1 MKKIT
6 AIALFLS
13 FTVTVNAQEDIY
25 KTIAQETCDCVS
37 KRGIDTSK
45 RNEVEIALGLCMLE
59 SIQAHDVDVQLTDE
73 AAMTAFG
80 EKVGLQMAP
89 ICPLLFSA
97 FMGDAEEEGVEVL
110 ELAGKVKSIEMDEF
124 LFIIL
129 KDDSGK
135 EHKLLWFR
143 YFPGSDD
150 FKSDPK
156 KLVGKSITVVYE
168 NQECYFP
175 KTKTYRDSKEIRDL
189 KLND

>member
-1 MKKIT
+1 MKKSIGL
-6 AIALFLS
+6 ALLFCMA
-13 FTVTVNAQEDIY
+13 TVAYAQDDIY
-25 KTIAQETCDCVS
+25 KTIATETCDCVS

-59 SIQAHDVDVQLTDE
+59 SIQSHDVDVQLTDE

-97 FMGDAEEEGVEVL
+97 FMADPQEEEEVL
-110 ELAGKVKSIEMDEF
+110 TLAGKIKSIEMDEF
-124 LFIIL
+124 LFVIL

-135 EHKLLWFR
+135 EHKMLWFR
-143 YFPGSDD
+143 YFSGSDD
-150 FKSDPK
+150 FKNDPK
-156 KLVGKSITVVYE
+156 KLVGKNVTVVYE

-175 KTKTYRDSKEIRDL
+175 KAKTYRDSKEIREL

>member
-1 MKKIT
+1 MKKSLLLCL
-6 AIALFLS
+6 LFVSTMVL
-13 FTVTVNAQEDIY
+13 AQEDIY
-25 KTIAQETCDCVS
+25 KTIATETCDCVS
-37 KRGIDTSK
+37 KRGIDSSK
-45 RNEVEIALGLCMLE
+45 RNEVEVALGLCMLE

-89 ICPLLFSA
+89 ICPLLFTA
-97 FMGDAEEEGVEVL
+97 FMGDETEEEQVAVL
-110 ELAGKVKSIEMDEF
+110 EVAGKVKSIEMDEF
-124 LFIIL
+124 LFLIV

-135 EHKLLWFR
+135 EHRLLWFR

-150 FKSDPK
+150 FKGDPK
-156 KLVGKSITVVYE
+156 KLVGKNVTVLYE

-175 KTKTYRDSKEIRDL
+175 KAKTYRDSKEIREL